1 MMLNKF
7 SVSLCLILACD
18 FMDERKF
25 VLYVCVW
32 GGGGNHLLS
41 CEVVKHRGRWRARGQ
56 EGNGERHWGEAMTEA
71 TTRTN
76 FLGV

>member
-1 MMLNKF
+1 MLNKF

-32 GGGGNHLLS
+32 GGGGETIF
-41 CEVVKHRGRWRARGQ
+41 CRVKWLNTEEGGGQ
-56 EGNGERHWGEAMTEA
+56 EGRRETGNGIGEKQ
-71 TTRTN
+71 
-76 FLGV
+76 

>member
-1 MMLNKF
+1 MMFNKF
-7 SVSLCLILACD
+7 SVSLCLILVCD

-25 VLYVCVW
+25 V
-32 GGGGNHLLS
+32 G
-41 CEVVKHRGRWRARGQ
+41 GRWRARGQ

>member
-1 MMLNKF
+1 
-7 SVSLCLILACD
+7 
-18 FMDERKF
+18 
-25 VLYVCVW
+25 VCV
-32 GGGGNHLLS
+32 GENHLLS
-41 CEVVKHRGRWRARGQ
+41 CEVVKHRGRWRVRGQ

>member
-25 VLYVCVW
+25 VGSCFVCV
-32 GGGGNHLLS
+32 GGGIIF
-41 CEVVKHRGRWRARGQ
+41 CRVKWLNTEEGGGQ
-56 EGNGERHWGEAMTEA
+56 EGKRETGNGTGEKQ
-71 TTRTN
+71 
-76 FLGV
+76 